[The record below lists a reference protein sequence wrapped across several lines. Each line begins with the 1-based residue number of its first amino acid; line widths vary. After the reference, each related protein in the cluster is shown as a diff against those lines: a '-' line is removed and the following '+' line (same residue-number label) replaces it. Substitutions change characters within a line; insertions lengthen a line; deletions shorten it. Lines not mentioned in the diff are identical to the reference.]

1 MCESF
6 IFPGCCLLK
15 RLARS
20 CAPTCSHSG
29 TPQLHAGGILFPQVR
44 VEVERF
50 FHEVG
55 GIGQTA
61 LLACDAKSLA
71 CHVAD
76 TAVILEGAF

>member
-1 MCESF
+1 
-6 IFPGCCLLK
+6 
-15 RLARS
+15 
-20 CAPTCSHSG
+20 
-29 TPQLHAGGILFPQVR
+29 LFPQVR